1 VDKIFETLDVKRE
14 ICGRENTAGIV
25 STVSDAKRHEID
37 FDVDEIFNAI
47 TMLVNS
53 SITLPVDLVPPAQ

>member
-25 STVSDAKRHEID
+25 STVSDEDCDEID

-53 SITLPVDLVPPAQ
+53 STTLPVDLDPPAQ